1 MSISKEGIANIA
13 KVLTEAMPY
22 IRKFHNSTPVIKLG
36 GSTMADTALMD
47 TFARDLVLLKLVG
60 INPVVVH
67 GGGPQIS
74 AALDKLNIKT
84 EFVDGVR
91 VTDAA
96 TMECVEMILGGQI
109 NQAIVTR
116 INQNGGNAVGITGK
130 DGGLI
135 KARKF
140 RSKQADS
147 NKPALDFGQVGEVVR
162 IERKILDVMLGSGF
176 IPIIAPIGY
185 DEQGGSY
192 NINADLAAGAV
203 AAALQANKLI
213 LLTDTAGVLDE
224 QGQPFAVLSSPQVK
238 ELIGKGE
245 IHGGMLPKIDCA
257 LAAVQQNVRQ
267 VHIIDGRMPHALLVE
282 MLTDEGVGTLIK
294 AAV

>member
-1 MSISKEGIANIA
+1 MSISKKETANIA

-47 TFARDLVLLKLVG
+47 AFARDLVLLKLVG

-74 AALDKLNIKT
+74 ALLDKFNIKT

-109 NQAIVTR
+109 NQAIVAR
-116 INQNGGNAVGITGK
+116 INQHGGSAVGITGK

-135 KARKF
+135 KARKL
-140 RSKQADS
+140 RSKKSGNNQPD
-147 NKPALDFGQVGEVVR
+147 LGQVGEVVR
-162 IERKILDVMLGSGF
+162 IKRKILDIMLASDF

-185 DEQGGSY
+185 DDQGSSY
-192 NINADLAAGAV
+192 NINADLVAGAV
-203 AAALQANKLI
+203 AVALRTNKLI
-213 LLTDTAGVLDE
+213 LLTNTAGVLDE
-224 QGQPFAVLSSPQVK
+224 QGQPFSVLSSPRVK
-238 ELIGKGE
+238 ELISKGA

-257 LAAVQQNVRQ
+257 LTAVQKNVRQ

-282 MLTDEGVGTLIK
+282 MLTDEGVGTLIR